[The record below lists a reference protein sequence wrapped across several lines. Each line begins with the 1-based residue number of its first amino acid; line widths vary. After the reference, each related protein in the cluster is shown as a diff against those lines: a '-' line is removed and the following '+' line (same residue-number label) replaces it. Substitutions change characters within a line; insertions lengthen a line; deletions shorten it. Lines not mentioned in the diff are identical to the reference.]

1 MFLPPN
7 CTAILQ
13 PMDQNVIQAI
23 KIHYRKTLLLQ
34 VVSAGDDIS
43 ATLKNL
49 NLKDVIYALEE
60 AWQSVSSNLISKSW
74 KNLWPNHLQEVS
86 SSINDNEDNSYDDED
101 LIPLATFLKG
111 NPPDENGKEK
121 DLAIMTG
128 LLNSLSKGGNLT
140 TSEVRIWAIDN
151 NDEKQN
157 ITLTDDEIVMEV
169 VEQKEEENDEICP
182 QEGST
187 PHNTALASFNIC
199 IQWALE
205 NDIPMNQILLLRQ
218 MREKA
223 MKLYINKSNIL
234 KQKSIK
240 DFFLKE

>member
-1 MFLPPN
+1 M
-7 CTAILQ
+7 
-13 PMDQNVIQAI
+13 NVF
-23 KIHYRKTLLLQ
+23 
-34 VVSAGDDIS
+34 
-43 ATLKNL
+43 
-49 NLKDVIYALEE
+49 
-60 AWQSVSSNLISKSW
+60 
-74 KNLWPNHLQEVS
+74 
-86 SSINDNEDNSYDDED
+86 SSINDNEDNSYDDDD

-140 TSEVRIWAIDN
+140 KSEVRIWAIDN
-151 NDEKQN
+151 NGEKQD

-182 QEGST
+182 QEGPT

-205 NDIPMNQILLLRQ
+205 NDIPMNQILLLMQ
-218 MREKA
+218 IGEKA
-223 MKLYINKSNIL
+223 MKLYINKLNIL